1 MTQPRKTNHS
11 GTWRPHASESA
22 DILSVECVY
31 PLINLLSGWYGLLL
45 NSFLC
50 EAEDPYLAA
59 CPRNSPKTWDIT
71 IPSCNTFTNEEEEG
85 GLLPHPQVVS

>member
-22 DILSVECVY
+22 DILSVWCVF

-59 CPRNSPKTWDIT
+59 CPRNSPKTWDMTT
-71 IPSCNTFTNEEEEG
+71 I
-85 GLLPHPQVVS
+85 LLCPILLQHLSAYNRLVMF